1 MVFGNNIKDLYQLFS
16 ILHQYSNAGVNAAE
30 GIALYAKEA
39 RPKVKNVLE
48 GVLKDLR
55 NGSDLPEAMA
65 KRPEFFPAF
74 IVEMMKVN
82 DKTGQAE
89 SIYESIE
96 LTLEEEMDLR
106 RSVSSEMMPIVV
118 MIVGLIIAFC
128 VAVFVVI
135 PMMGDMLADVNVEL
149 PAITKF
155 VVSIADFSLGY
166 WPVIALVVALLIGGV
181 QYIRLF
187 KPAIFAKAILKMP
200 FYGVI
205 VYYRLQHRFAKVFG
219 LCLEAGIETSRA
231 LQYAAIASDNVL
243 MKNAL
248 EAAVQT
254 INRSGTPLVDAIK
267 KVNGDGVIDSSF
279 YAMLAAGQQGNM
291 DRILR
296 NRATYFKKQLLSVSK
311 TFGTKVSTT
320 IMTPAFFA
328 LIGILLSV
336 YMPVFEVM
344 GKMSSG
350 RGGMGF

>member
-1 MVFGNNIKDLYQLFS
+1 MVSGKNLNDLYQLFS

-39 RPKVKNVLE
+39 RPKVKGVLD

-55 NGSDLPEAMA
+55 NGSDLPDAMA
-65 KRPEFFPAF
+65 KRPNFFPAF

-96 LTLEEEMDLR
+96 QTLEEEMDLR
-106 RSVSSEMMPIVV
+106 RSVGSEMMPIAV
-118 MIVGLIIAFC
+118 MIIGLIIAFC

-155 VVSIADFSLGY
+155 VVGIADFALAYWYAIGLG
-166 WPVIALVVALLIGGV
+166 ALAVVGGI
-181 QYIRLF
+181 QYIRYF
-187 KPAIFAKAILKMP
+187 KPDIFAKAILKIP

-205 VYYRLQHRFAKVFG
+205 VYYRLQHRFSKVFG

-231 LQYAAIASDNVL
+231 LQYAATASDNVL

-248 EAAVQT
+248 DSAVQS

-267 KVNGDGVIDSSF
+267 KVNGDGIIDSSF

-296 NRATYFKKQLLSVSK
+296 NRAAYFKKQLLTVSK

-336 YMPVFEVM
+336 YMPVFTVM
-344 GKMSSG
+344 GKMSGG